1 MTGVPEEPTPGGTG
15 SPLLDEAARLAGAVQ
30 DWARKNLPEPT
41 GDPHTDCQWCPLC
54 QFASVLRGERPEV
67 NERLAEAGNAIVG
80 VLRSLLEP
88 GAPPGAHRQAPSRAD
103 APDGSRVQHIDLG
116 DGPAE

>member
-54 QFASVLRGERPEV
+54 QFAAVLRGERPEV
-67 NERLAEAGNAIVG
+67 NAKLAEAGNAIVG
-80 VLRSLLEP
+80 VLRSVLEP
-88 GAPPGAHRQAPSRAD
+88 GAPGAHRHAPPREGGAD
-103 APDGSRVQHIDLG
+103 APRVQHIDLG
-116 DGPAE
+116 DTPPE